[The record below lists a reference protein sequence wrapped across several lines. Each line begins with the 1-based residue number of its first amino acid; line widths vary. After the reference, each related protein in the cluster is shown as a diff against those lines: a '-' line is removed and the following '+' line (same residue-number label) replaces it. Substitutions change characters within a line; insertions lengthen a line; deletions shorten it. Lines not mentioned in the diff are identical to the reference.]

1 MNEEYLQ
8 SLYDYISSND
18 ATYKD
23 DVSFDDFKISMGDRK
38 YASNMYGY
46 ITDLDPT
53 YKQDIGIKDFLAN
66 IDGQKKKEESE
77 SNLEDGSLDSFDYE
91 IPEAEVLNIDGY
103 EVMGRNPRADDYVD
117 PTLIYIEQA
126 QQMSAGAPGAARGA
140 MQQQVLN
147 SEEYKQAYAQRQAD
161 LEYMRVI
168 DQTQAEEINR
178 IEEEKA
184 QRLALEAQKEN
195 LERQEAIQ
203 SEDFQKALSLTDEK
217 SMELDEEDAIPYFNN
232 LYGRYGFVFRET
244 GIGDALEVTAPDG
257 TVEDIDLQAF
267 FSNDK
272 EAAKLKS
279 FVSSKANKPQLPN
292 NVSELDDI
300 QRAGKV
306 REMRSNGGRINEDGT
321 ESTVLFQQANIDGKN
336 VVYPTLFPKS
346 TTKDY
351 GSHKLWWSEMDGMDA
366 YKEALKR
373 GEVFEFDTEEEAID
387 FAEGSWKNVNTL
399 DYEAK
404 KFYGDKGVDYNAY
417 KKQYDRYEE
426 LMNTIDFLGKGAYL
440 KEDLTEQEKEK
451 FGSFYVN
458 GRKRNDYGKVIQE
471 LEEEANLLRP
481 TVNSSE
487 FREIR
492 EDFDLHLEKG
502 YQEKAKVAAYANRD
516 AKVIREQVDLASL
529 QAFGVYGDDLKKI
542 KPQNPQ
548 EAEQLTT
555 LITQYEESK
564 AISQE
569 AANKYEVAKTWFD
582 AKADKNARDSYVENW
597 SAISN
602 SWDKGLSN
610 GNVGNEILKL
620 SLGLKDLDDD
630 ADTEEVARAIIENLK
645 AAETGKMGRAE
656 ARFHQ
661 SRGFRE
667 AWDVFKDD
675 PGELALALAAN
686 SMGQMLPYGWKII
699 GASTATGAGAGAVY
713 GSVVP
718 GAGTAA
724 GAVTGAGYGL
734 RTGFAA
740 TNVALEYTNAVMEAA
755 REKYDVM
762 KPEQLVLAL
771 QDEEVWS
778 KGKEIGLKRGLT
790 IGAID
795 FMFAGLAG
803 RVFKTGSVLSSSGR
817 RVAMGAAERAVFDPA
832 TEMIGEAA
840 AQVVAG
846 QELSIT
852 EIMAEG
858 IGGFGSQAPM
868 AAVNVYLDGRGQ
880 NNVDIGNKLST
891 IEGIAF
897 DKASDSRISSW
908 ANNMET
914 LGKISSEQNQ
924 RIQENVGLRREARD
938 ILNVG
943 SKQDKFSSNSSSD
956 VETRLMQLISAREE
970 LSSTPNRRNV
980 FAGKISEINAEI
992 SDIATT
998 KKLKPVSEQTQLAGA
1013 GVFGQTSDTDVREGI
1028 KKYKING
1035 KSLTKEQ
1042 FIKEFNSMTPRRLMK
1057 STVAVENDEQVS
1069 DLITQKFDAIQEP
1082 STESVDAQEQTGDS
1096 SPLGEGV
1103 SIETETTETLTPEVE
1118 QQVESETPGTL
1129 SEVETTQEEVSSKTL
1144 LDEEVDDLN
1153 TLFEE
1158 DSDPQFQLSAN
1169 ETTPQ
1174 RKKQLVAS
1182 ATKLMEQ
1189 VQPEIEEQ
1197 PITFEKPEPAKI
1209 YPITVTENTEL
1220 AKKVRKMGLSE
1231 LVGKKINLVMADQ
1244 LKVDDKR
1251 MGGPFFPL
1259 QDGLFGEVA
1268 WASIDEEA
1276 AMSIAR
1282 GAARGD
1288 YSVVFNMSPSAVDS
1302 NLVLLDTLID
1312 KVKESPNRTEIFRA
1326 MMDDI
1331 ASKTYKKKGD
1341 FVKKIATESQNIDE
1355 FAEGFAQLDVDTK
1368 AKIFRDVL
1376 PSQNVNAKTEVG
1388 KLFQSEGITQESV
1401 RQENVEQFVSDLPMG
1416 ALTMVLEIQD
1426 KQGNPVTEQTIQEAI
1441 ITPQEQKER
1450 GLREHRNYP
1459 FYLRGKAVAM
1469 LDETTPFWNVNKEY
1483 RNIIDLKVA
1492 GIVKQ
1497 KEVYEINYK
1506 GKNRIVKVSNNP
1518 NGTRSVE
1525 LYKADKENVQ
1535 EEFVVPKST
1544 KTKTETIIKNKFG
1557 EVKNVSN
1564 INKKFSSKAAKGQ
1577 ANRSAMMSASTAFEV
1592 QDPTSSMYSQ
1602 FVRRLSKAFPG
1613 VEVMADQESFDNLVK
1628 DLNSKKILTK
1638 QGEVGY
1644 SVDGKR
1650 KTSKVYGAVYEGKLY
1665 LNPALENYNTPVHE
1679 FGHIWSNVAKQ
1690 MNPEAY
1696 ARGMELVEGSDY
1708 VSQVENDPAYQKII
1722 KGMRKDGMS
1731 EQDIKTYILEEALA
1745 TAIGDKGESFA
1756 TAAQQRNFK
1765 TWLNDLFD
1773 FVKNLVGI
1781 SDMTSEELQN
1791 ISFDKFLEGV
1801 VVDLMSENKA
1811 FKNAEATNLSN
1822 DLQLMTSSPNP
1833 SIDSLIK
1840 RAREAGFSDDAIRV
1854 VLKDKGFRAGDITT
1868 AMEVRIDLLTPM
1880 PREFGNVEG
1889 GANAGVNLFNNVRDK
1904 INRFSTEGPRG
1915 GRGTTRTK
1923 TFSEIRAK
1931 AQEILEADPT
1941 YQAQPE
1947 QTQLELKSA
1956 LDRSLGIRS
1965 NPSVRQEI
1973 GNIRQRLRNR
1983 KGVIKNI
1990 TDAQRQLRM
1999 FIRKSLPKSK
2009 NYSNSSINKLLKAIN
2024 ETTPRNF
2031 DGQVEVVLKQVEAQ
2045 RQIIKNQLIDK
2056 VQKLVEKKAKTAQTS
2071 SKRRRS
2077 AGLDA
2082 IGQAYFNEVKKVL
2095 RLAKNNDVAGLA
2107 ALQAEVD
2114 EAQLTEA
2121 IAKAEA
2127 GDKLTRQERALID
2140 KQLALDSFSD
2150 VMSMEMEQ
2158 VSELL
2163 NEVKTTRAE
2172 SIARLNNRREA
2183 RRNSVKAISEQFNEQ
2198 ISNDY
2203 SELYDENGKLK
2214 NKRQI
2219 QRDNDSIMES
2229 FRDKGFLEGMKTLF
2243 KRALVNNKYTP
2254 NGIQKFLRNTVQHLG
2269 TITNTLDRGKSGLF
2283 TKVFYDRLNEMDE
2296 NNLQG
2301 VYRQEDKLDSVT
2313 ESVLGKR
2320 WRKWKYT
2327 LGTETLVLN
2336 NIKNSKTDAAYTEAL
2351 NRDQAMRI
2359 YALSLNPIQNKKL
2372 QAQGFD
2378 EATMKR
2384 VKDFIGDDGVAIAEQ
2399 IVNFFSNEY
2408 YNEVNDVYVQANDV
2422 NLGYVENYFP
2432 TRTITQNPVVADL
2445 VNGDF
2450 AKIFS
2455 ADTAPALQERTDM
2468 KGDVEVGLSFTEVV
2482 EEHIKSMERFKAY
2495 AIGVKEMNEVY
2506 KSPAIQTLLETT
2518 GIGPIFKQMM
2528 NYAINPDSGPK
2539 PSDGV
2544 IGWIQRQ
2551 FTGFALA
2558 FKPIQALKQSTSF
2571 VQAYEDYSFMKDKKV
2586 PGLDMVMFALDY
2598 AKVLATLPKQIKE
2611 SKEISATFRNRIERG
2626 LEGDV
2631 FGLESGGRTYKR
2643 LKAQQGKRGRLKR
2656 GFDKAAGFFTVAGD
2670 IAGVLGYKALYNRA
2684 KANGMSDAEALAL
2697 FNKYNETQ
2705 QTRRSTEKVVLQ
2717 QDTNFASKFFTMF
2730 GSTLFLQMNKAFQSS
2745 NNMIKAIGKGQAP
2758 KMKDLRSF
2766 ALNVSVAN
2774 VLFTA
2779 ASYSGALIKGDSE
2792 DKDRAWRAIRDA
2804 ALGLNLLYQ
2813 IPLAGAAMEYTIG
2826 KLSGDRKPTS
2836 EGVNPFTSVARK
2848 VEKAFKDTSDGE
2860 VIKAVK
2866 PILEL
2871 IIGAQFDSPI
2881 GLFNI
2886 MTGSSDDDDF
2896 YDAVGITPSYRP
2908 GYGDRSG
2915 GGKFPKRKDMTKT
2928 DMKKFMPE
2936 LYEEIYGG
2944 QTDPAADVKAE
2955 VRKMKRDLKEEVL
2968 GDLE

>member
-1153 TLFEE
+1153 NLFEE
-1158 DSDPQFQLSAN
+1158 NSDPQFQLDAQ
-1169 ETTPQ
+1169 ETTPE
-1174 RKKQLVAS
+1174 KKEQLVAS

-1189 VQPEIEEQ
+1189 VQPEVETESVVVE
-1197 PITFEKPEPAKI
+1197 TPAKV
-1209 YPITVTENTEL
+1209 YPVKVTENTEL
-1220 AKKVRKMGLSE
+1220 ANKVEKMGLKN
-1231 LVGKKINLVMADQ
+1231 LIGKRVNFVMADQ

-1268 WASIDEEA
+1268 WASISQSA
-1276 AMSIAR
+1276 AESIAK
-1282 GAARGD
+1282 GAVNAD
-1288 YSVVFNMSPSAVDS
+1288 YSVVYNMSPSAVDS

-1312 KVKESPNRTEIFRA
+1312 KVKESPNRPTLFQA
-1326 MMDDI
+1326 MMSDI
-1331 ASKTYKKKGD
+1331 QSKTYGPKTD
-1341 FVKKIATESQNIDE
+1341 FVHKIAAEAQNIDE

-1376 PSQNVNAKTEVG
+1376 PLQNVEAGTEVG

-1416 ALTMVLEIQD
+1416 AMTMVLEVTD
-1426 KQGNPVTEQTIQEAI
+1426 KNGNPVTNETYKEAV
-1441 ITPQEQKER
+1441 ITPQEQKDR
-1450 GLREHRNYP
+1450 GLKEHRNYP
-1459 FYLRGKAVAM
+1459 FYLRGKAVGM
-1469 LDETTPFWNVNKEY
+1469 MEETAPFWTVSKRH
-1483 RNIIDLKVA
+1483 RNTIDAKVA
-1492 GIVKQ
+1492 GIVKDG
-1497 KEVYEINYK
+1497 K
-1506 GKNRIVKVSNNP
+1506 GKKYS
-1518 NGTRSVE
+1518 
-1525 LYKADKENVQ
+1525 A
-1535 EEFVVPKST
+1535 
-1544 KTKTETIIKNKFG
+1544 
-1557 EVKNVSN
+1557 
-1564 INKKFSSKAAKGQ
+1564 GQ
-1577 ANRSAMMSASTAFEV
+1577 ARSAEMRRASMQASRTDVVEQPTA
-1592 QDPTSSMYSQ
+1592 TMYEQ
-1602 FVRRLSKAFPG
+1602 FISRLSKAFPG
-1613 VEVMADQESFDNLVK
+1613 VEVVTDQETFDALIN
-1628 DLNSKKILTK
+1628 DLNAKKLATK
-1638 QGEVGY
+1638 NQ
-1644 SVDGKR
+1644 
-1650 KTSKVYGAVYEGKLY
+1650 KVYGAVYEGKLY

-1696 ARGMELVEGSDY
+1696 ARGMELVEGTEY
-1708 VSQVENDPAYQKII
+1708 VSQIENNKEYQRVI
-1722 KGMRKDGMS
+1722 KQMKKDGATD
-1731 EQDIKTYILEEALA
+1731 QQIKEYILEEALA

>member
-1153 TLFEE
+1153 NLFEE
-1158 DSDPQFQLSAN
+1158 NSDPQFQLDAQ
-1169 ETTPQ
+1169 ETTPE
-1174 RKKQLVAS
+1174 KKEQLVAS

-1189 VQPEIEEQ
+1189 VQPEVETESVVVE
-1197 PITFEKPEPAKI
+1197 TPAKV
-1209 YPITVTENTEL
+1209 YPVKVTENTEL
-1220 AKKVRKMGLSE
+1220 ANKVEKMGLKN
-1231 LVGKKINLVMADQ
+1231 LIGKRVNFVMADQ

-1268 WASIDEEA
+1268 WASISQSA
-1276 AMSIAR
+1276 AESIAK
-1282 GAARGD
+1282 GAVNAD
-1288 YSVVFNMSPSAVDS
+1288 YSVVYNMSPSAVDS

-1312 KVKESPNRTEIFRA
+1312 KVKESPNRPTLFQA
-1326 MMDDI
+1326 MMSDI
-1331 ASKTYKKKGD
+1331 QSKTYGPKTD
-1341 FVKKIATESQNIDE
+1341 FVHKIAAEAQNIDE

-1376 PSQNVNAKTEVG
+1376 PLQNVEAGTEVG

-1416 ALTMVLEIQD
+1416 AMTMVLEVTD
-1426 KQGNPVTEQTIQEAI
+1426 KNGNPVTNETYKEAV
-1441 ITPQEQKER
+1441 ITPQEQKDR
-1450 GLREHRNYP
+1450 GLKEHRNYP
-1459 FYLRGKAVAM
+1459 FYLRGKAVGM
-1469 LDETTPFWNVNKEY
+1469 MEETAPFWTVSKRH
-1483 RNIIDLKVA
+1483 RNTIDAKVA
-1492 GIVKQ
+1492 GIVKDG
-1497 KEVYEINYK
+1497 K
-1506 GKNRIVKVSNNP
+1506 GKKYS
-1518 NGTRSVE
+1518 
-1525 LYKADKENVQ
+1525 A
-1535 EEFVVPKST
+1535 
-1544 KTKTETIIKNKFG
+1544 
-1557 EVKNVSN
+1557 
-1564 INKKFSSKAAKGQ
+1564 GQ
-1577 ANRSAMMSASTAFEV
+1577 ARSAEMRRASMQASRTDVVEQPTA
-1592 QDPTSSMYSQ
+1592 TMYEQ
-1602 FVRRLSKAFPG
+1602 FISRLSKAFPG
-1613 VEVMADQESFDNLVK
+1613 VEVVTDQETFDALIN
-1628 DLNSKKILTK
+1628 DLNAKKLATK
-1638 QGEVGY
+1638 NQ
-1644 SVDGKR
+1644 
-1650 KTSKVYGAVYEGKLY
+1650 KVYGAVYEGKLY

-1696 ARGMELVEGSDY
+1696 ARGMELVEGTEY
-1708 VSQVENDPAYQKII
+1708 VSQIENNKEYQRVI
-1722 KGMRKDGMS
+1722 KQMKKDGATD
-1731 EQDIKTYILEEALA
+1731 QQIKEYILEEALA

-2432 TRTITQNPVVADL
+2432 L
-2445 VNGDF
+2445 V
-2450 AKIFS
+2450 
-2455 ADTAPALQERTDM
+2455 
-2468 KGDVEVGLSFTEVV
+2468 
-2482 EEHIKSMERFKAY
+2482 
-2495 AIGVKEMNEVY
+2495 
-2506 KSPAIQTLLETT
+2506 
-2518 GIGPIFKQMM
+2518 
-2528 NYAINPDSGPK
+2528 
-2539 PSDGV
+2539 
-2544 IGWIQRQ
+2544 
-2551 FTGFALA
+2551 
-2558 FKPIQALKQSTSF
+2558 
-2571 VQAYEDYSFMKDKKV
+2571 
-2586 PGLDMVMFALDY
+2586 
-2598 AKVLATLPKQIKE
+2598 
-2611 SKEISATFRNRIERG
+2611 
-2626 LEGDV
+2626 
-2631 FGLESGGRTYKR
+2631 
-2643 LKAQQGKRGRLKR
+2643 
-2656 GFDKAAGFFTVAGD
+2656 
-2670 IAGVLGYKALYNRA
+2670 
-2684 KANGMSDAEALAL
+2684 
-2697 FNKYNETQ
+2697 
-2705 QTRRSTEKVVLQ
+2705 
-2717 QDTNFASKFFTMF
+2717 
-2730 GSTLFLQMNKAFQSS
+2730 
-2745 NNMIKAIGKGQAP
+2745 
-2758 KMKDLRSF
+2758 
-2766 ALNVSVAN
+2766 
-2774 VLFTA
+2774 
-2779 ASYSGALIKGDSE
+2779 
-2792 DKDRAWRAIRDA
+2792 
-2804 ALGLNLLYQ
+2804 
-2813 IPLAGAAMEYTIG
+2813 
-2826 KLSGDRKPTS
+2826 
-2836 EGVNPFTSVARK
+2836 
-2848 VEKAFKDTSDGE
+2848 
-2860 VIKAVK
+2860 
-2866 PILEL
+2866 
-2871 IIGAQFDSPI
+2871 
-2881 GLFNI
+2881 
-2886 MTGSSDDDDF
+2886 
-2896 YDAVGITPSYRP
+2896 
-2908 GYGDRSG
+2908 
-2915 GGKFPKRKDMTKT
+2915 
-2928 DMKKFMPE
+2928 
-2936 LYEEIYGG
+2936 
-2944 QTDPAADVKAE
+2944 
-2955 VRKMKRDLKEEVL
+2955 
-2968 GDLE
+2968 